1 MKVSGNVIEAL
12 LNHLYQGNIG
22 DLENKIKFICATA
35 YAKEKR
41 KNEID
46 IHLEHLPEDV
56 LKGIAEKAENKIGNY
71 DTVEI
76 YPNAPIQEI
85 LSGDKNGKDYH
96 QELFEN

>member
-1 MKVSGNVIEAL
+1 MQKRNEKMKLI
-12 LNHLYQGNIG
+12 YIG
-22 DLENKIKFICATA
+22 ASS
-35 YAKEKR
+35 
-41 KNEID
+41 
-46 IHLEHLPEDV
+46 EDV

-96 QELFEN
+96 QELFEKLMLFLENFAVRIMQRNSLKNDACTQLMMYWIV